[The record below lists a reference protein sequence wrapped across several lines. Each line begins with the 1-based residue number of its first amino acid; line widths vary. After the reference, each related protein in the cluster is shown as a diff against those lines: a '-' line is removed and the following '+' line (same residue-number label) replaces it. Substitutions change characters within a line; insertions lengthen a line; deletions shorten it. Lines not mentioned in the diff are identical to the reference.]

1 MKKIDALLKKVEV
14 FEKLAVY
21 GDRKSF
27 LKTLAQGVNAPYMP
41 GTAPPVNNPP
51 QAAGPDSTTVTLP
64 TDHIK
69 GKPPVNNPPQ
79 AAGPDSTTI
88 TLPTDHIKGK
98 PPVQFDPRVKAV
110 QSFINRQLVP
120 AGIISPIDEDGKW
133 GPETAGALKTWGD
146 KNKLAGIPLNAVF
159 TAAQSRISVQPT
171 LDALKPGP
179 NATV

>member
-27 LKTLAQGVNAPYMP
+27 LKTLAQDIQSFPAGSAQGVNAPYMP
-41 GTAPPVNNPP
+41 GTAPSVNNLPE
-51 QAAGPDSTTVTLP
+51 AAPVSNSVTAP
-64 TDHIK
+64 VAPAA
-69 GKPPVNNPPQ
+69 KPAKEP
-79 AAGPDSTTI
+79 A
-88 TLPTDHIKGK
+88 K
-98 PPVQFDPRVKAV
+98 FDPRVKAV

-146 KNKLAGIPLNAVF
+146 KNKLAGVPLSAVF
-159 TAAQSRISVQPT
+159 TAAQSRMSVQPT
-171 LDALKPGP
+171 LDAINPGP
-179 NATV
+179 NATA